1 MVTMGVLKLVLYVK
15 IMNFR
20 TLNFV
25 INRIK
30 GLFQRI
36 KIIQLF
42 GELIT
47 YIEGDVIYCIRRK
60 RFGLFHFSA
69 SQPFAHF
76 AFLNDFQIN

>member
-30 GLFQRI
+30 WLFLRI

-42 GELIT
+42 G
-47 YIEGDVIYCIRRK
+47 
-60 RFGLFHFSA
+60 
-69 SQPFAHF
+69 
-76 AFLNDFQIN
+76 

>member
-1 MVTMGVLKLVLYVK
+1 MVTIGVLKLVLYVK
-15 IMNFR
+15 VMNFR

-42 GELIT
+42 G
-47 YIEGDVIYCIRRK
+47 
-60 RFGLFHFSA
+60 
-69 SQPFAHF
+69 
-76 AFLNDFQIN
+76 